1 MVFNLFR
8 NRNENCHYD
17 EYDRGDSFSFDFE
30 LNGIHFFLNRYKNCH
45 YDHIAVNLKG
55 NVNKFF

>member
-8 NRNENCHYD
+8 NRNENSHND